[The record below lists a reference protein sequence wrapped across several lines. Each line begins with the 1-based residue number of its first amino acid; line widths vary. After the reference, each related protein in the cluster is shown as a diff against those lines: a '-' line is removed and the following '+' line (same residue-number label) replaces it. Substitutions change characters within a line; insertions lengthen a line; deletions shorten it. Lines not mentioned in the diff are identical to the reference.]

1 MTSRLINAGE
11 HCQSLD
17 IEKLLLAREC
27 EVWSAR
33 GMLKDRM
40 HLDLEAQPL
49 EQAVQIQLP
58 PRSVVLLW
66 SSISEPASQITV
78 RIWKRFI
85 PQLKLVSNVAPI
97 GPVHAIEKGER
108 VLSMAS
114 WARVGPLDLVE
125 KRGAGDAAYR

>member
-1 MTSRLINAGE
+1 
-11 HCQSLD
+11 
-17 IEKLLLAREC
+17 
-27 EVWSAR
+27 
-33 GMLKDRM
+33 M

-78 RIWKRFI
+78 RIWNASYTAQAGLERC
-85 PQLKLVSNVAPI
+85 PNRAR
-97 GPVHAIEKGER
+97 HAIEKGER

-114 WARVGPLDLVE
+114 WARLVRSIWSKSVGGGRCLQVKGSVARCCPDLRERRLV
-125 KRGAGDAAYR
+125 GDALTL